1 MGTNRINNVFTNS
14 NIGNINFFGA
24 TISSTS
30 GDLIFKIDTD
40 DIQLNNGTTTTMN
53 VSTNGVQTLP
63 LQPCFLAYRST
74 NSNNVTGNNT
84 EITVN
89 FDVSVKDSN
98 NNFTSGTTF
107 TCPVAGKYLFIT
119 NVTFTETS
127 VAMTTGTVKIST
139 SNWVYH
145 NVNNAQAMSSVNDNG
160 SLFLSVITYMD
171 AADTAQVLFTIS
183 GGAGNSADIV
193 GSSVLQ
199 TYFCGALIA

>member
-14 NIGNINFFGA
+14 NIGNINFSAA

-84 EITVN
+84 EVTVN
-89 FDVSVKDSN
+89 FDVSVADLNSD
-98 NNFTSGTTF
+98 FSSSTTF
-107 TCPVAGKYLFIT
+107 TAPVAGKYLFIT
-119 NVTFTETS
+119 NVTYTETS
-127 VAMTTGTVKIST
+127 AGMTTGTVKIST
-139 SNWVYH
+139 SNWVYQ
-145 NVNNAQAMSSVNDNG
+145 NINNAQAMSSVNDNG

-193 GSSVLQ
+193 GSSTLQ